1 MKTIW
6 TDFVEDNIRRFF
18 WGLVAGVVALVLW
31 LLGETEAAK
40 TLIVGVG
47 TFALTQF
54 RGNLPRPK
62 EDNGNDK

>member
-1 MKTIW
+1 MKTILL
-6 TDFVEDNIRRFF
+6 DFFEDNIRRFF
-18 WGLVAGVVALVLW
+18 WGIVVALVALCLW
-31 LLGETEAAK
+31 MLGEAEAAK

-62 EDNGNDK
+62 EDKN